1 MLIGAVALAIG
12 LAAQDPGPDGAD
24 RIDDVIVTARWR
36 NEHLQDA
43 PVSATVLTG
52 ADIRARNLT
61 DLSQIDAF
69 VPNLVFDPGT
79 GDTGGSTN
87 AQIFIRGV
95 GQADFLFTAEPGVG
109 VYVDG
114 VYVARSIGSMM
125 GLVDLER
132 IEVLRGP
139 QGTAFGKNSVG
150 GSIGL
155 TTRRPGET
163 FGGRATATLGGLD
176 RRDFS
181 LVVDAPLMADRL
193 LGKVV
198 AFSDRRDGFVTRPDG
213 GTLGAIESAGLGLRL
228 DWRPDPGFELRL
240 SADYARRRDTV
251 APAGLVAVDPAAPLV
266 ALWNALVG
274 APRGETYDGRFV
286 PTDPDVTFGTG
297 ANTSDLDQSGLAAT
311 AEWRG
316 SVGTLRSITA
326 WRRHDAVFDSDPDH
340 SPLTYFEQGVSDR
353 MSQFS
358 QEIQWVGS
366 ALEGRLSYVVG
377 GLYFSERGDDAYR
390 LRVAP
395 GLFAALEAFPVG
407 LIPGLGGAGNPVHVS
422 LDLDGEIVGEIDSQ
436 SQAVFANVDI
446 QLTDRLSVSA
456 GLRQT
461 WDSKDYHARFD
472 RFSSGTT
479 AYDVTTGGDWRAMT
493 PSAVAR
499 YRWSPR
505 VMTYLSVARG
515 YKSGGFNGRSQSA
528 FEARTP
534 FDPEYVLS
542 YEAGIKASA
551 FDRRL
556 AINLALFRGDY
567 TDLQLFRLSADG
579 GAPVVLVDNAGSARI
594 DGFELEVSA
603 RPTPD
608 LRLDLGVGRLDGRYE
623 QLEPS
628 VTGVTLAHDL
638 PKTPEWSV
646 NLSIEQ
652 GVDLALGRLTARA
665 DYAYRARVQN
675 TPDNAPLTAQAGFGL
690 INAGLTFEPP
700 RQGWSITLFGTNLTD
715 VRYITNALDGRA
727 SIGLADVA
735 FGRPREWGV
744 RLDYAF

>member
-1 MLIGAVALAIG
+1 MLIGALALAAG
-12 LAAQDPGPDGAD
+12 LSAQDPGSDAA

-36 NEHLQDA
+36 DELLQEA
-43 PVSATVLTG
+43 PVSATVLNG
-52 ADIRARNLT
+52 ADIRARDLT
-61 DLSQIDAF
+61 DLSRIDAF
-69 VPNLVFDPGT
+69 VPNLVFDPGA

-114 VYVARSIGSMM
+114 VYVARSIGSMT
-125 GLVDLER
+125 GLVDVER

-150 GSIGL
+150 GAISL

-163 FGGRATATLGGLD
+163 FSGRAAATLGSLD

-181 LVVDAPLMADRL
+181 LIADVPLLDDRL

-198 AFSDRRDGFVTRPDG
+198 AYSDRRDGFVTRPDG
-213 GTLGAIESAGLGLRL
+213 ATLGAIEATGLGLRL
-228 DWRPDPGFELRL
+228 DWRPDPGFELQL
-240 SADYARRRDTV
+240 SADYVHRRDTV

-274 APRGETYDGRFV
+274 GPRGGTYDGRFV
-286 PTDPDVTFGTG
+286 PPDPDITFGAG
-297 ANTSDLDQSGLAAT
+297 PNASDLDQGGLAAT
-311 AEWRG
+311 MEWRG
-316 SVGTLRSITA
+316 SAGTLRSITA
-326 WRRHDAVFDSDPDH
+326 WRRHDAVFNSDPDH
-340 SPLTYFEQGVSDR
+340 SPLTYFEQGVTDQ

-366 ALEGRLSYVVG
+366 ALDGRLSYVVG

-390 LRVAP
+390 LRIAP
-395 GLFAALEAFPVG
+395 GLFDALEAFPVG
-407 LIPGLGGAGNPVHVS
+407 WIPGLGGAGNPVHVG
-422 LDLDGEIVGEIDSQ
+422 LDLDGEIVGEIDSR
-436 SQAVFANVDI
+436 SQALFANVDL
-446 QLTDRLSVSA
+446 QLTDRLSLSA

-461 WDSKDYHARFD
+461 WDRKDYQARFD

-505 VMTYLSVARG
+505 LMTYLSIARG

-556 AINLALFRGDY
+556 AVNLALFRGDY
-567 TDLQLFRLSADG
+567 TDLQLLRLSAAG
-579 GAPVVLVDNAGSARI
+579 GAPVVIVDNAGSARI
-594 DGFELEVSA
+594 DGFELEVIA

-623 QLEPS
+623 QLDAS

-646 NLSIEQ
+646 HLGIEQ
-652 GVDLALGRLTARA
+652 GVDLVVGRLTARV
-665 DYAYRARVQN
+665 DYAYRSRVQN
-675 TPDNAPLTAQAGFGL
+675 TPDNAPLAAQPGHGMV
-690 INAGLTFEPP
+690 NAGLAFEPA
-700 RQGWSITLFGTNLTD
+700 RGDWSITLFGTNLAD

-727 SIGLADVA
+727 SIGLADVT

-744 RLDYAF
+744 RLDYTF